1 MSFQNFIESK
11 GSEIKALEAA
21 LVRVNQELNAA
32 KAAAPAVDSIVKQIA
47 DLLVLL
53 ENSPQSVVDL
63 AKEAVSRACN
73 DALEFPEVKQ
83 YQENLEMSPVLADIV
98 GETVKE
104 AVETVNEAVETA
116 NEIVPLEENNKAKRR
131 TKVGF
136 DRKVQEWA
144 KALDNMTEETYQSVI
159 AEVDDDYKYWT
170 NGGKF
175 ESSEIEEKLKDV
187 TAHWTSA
194 VQVAEPEIV
203 EDKKEYFL
211 EQLNSNLSET
221 GLGDLQDKIKNY
233 YGSGN
238 IPQDLLDAT
247 VEAWGILND
256 SEDEIEVYDGYVPEE
271 EELEEITTEAKED
284 KTEENNKTWQ
294 NSILNNCETVE
305 ELKQWD
311 RFIANA
317 ITREEPTILPETL
330 TALETTRARLK
341 ARDEEQKKESLIAGW
356 LSRANSVSNINEVQ
370 TIYDEIKES
379 GIVPSMALVNALDK
393 AKKDIEAKVTK
404 VGDDDDWGDVESGVS
419 DEVTATT
426 TASQQGFSSIGTS
439 DAFGFLTLEGQVEK
453 HRRFDARY
461 ILNPGTKLYQP
472 STKYVFEVI
481 TWEELKK
488 LSPLTEEDVN
498 KLPLKS
504 LHSPTRSYAK
514 AEDKTS
520 ALIIVNDLQADNF
533 VVQYRTRIDQIA
545 NDPNFVIGN

>member
-1 MSFQNFIESK
+1 MSFQNFIDSK

-63 AKEAVSRACN
+63 AKEAVSRACG
-73 DALEFPEVKQ
+73 DALEFPEVRQ
-83 YQENLEMSPVLADIV
+83 PQETLEMSPVLADIV
-98 GETVKE
+98 GETVE
-104 AVETVNEAVETA
+104 TVETVNEAVDTA

-136 DRKVQEWA
+136 DRRVQEWI
-144 KALDNMTEETYQSVI
+144 KALDNITEETYQSVI

-170 NGGKF
+170 SGGKF
-175 ESSEIEEKLKDV
+175 ESNEIEEKLKDV

-194 VQVAEPEIV
+194 VQVAVEPEIV

-221 GLGDLQDKIKNY
+221 GLGDLQDKIKSY

-247 VEAWGILND
+247 VAAWDILND
-256 SEDEIEVYDGYVPEE
+256 SEDEIEVYDGYVPED
-271 EELEEITTEAKED
+271 EEITTEATED
-284 KTEENNKTWQ
+284 KTEENNKAWQ

-330 TALETTRARLK
+330 TALEATRSRLK

-379 GIVPSMALVNALDK
+379 DIVPSMALVNALAK
-393 AKKDIEAKVTK
+393 AKKDIEAKVTE
-404 VGDDDDWGDVESGVS
+404 VDDNDWGDVESGVS

-426 TASQQGFSSIGTS
+426 NQQGFSSIGTS

-453 HRRFDARY
+453 HRRFDAKY

-472 STKYVFEVI
+472 STKFVFEVI

-488 LSPLTEEDVN
+488 LSPLTEENIN

-504 LHSPTRSYAK
+504 LHSPTRSYAI

-520 ALIIVNDLQADNF
+520 ALVIVSDLQADNF
-533 VVQYRTRIDQIA
+533 VVQYRARIDQIA

>member
-32 KAAAPAVDSIVKQIA
+32 KAAAPAVDSIVRQIA

-63 AKEAVSRACN
+63 AKEAVSRACG
-73 DALEFPEVKQ
+73 DALEFPEVRQ
-83 YQENLEMSPVLADIV
+83 PQENLEMSPVLADIV
-98 GETVKE
+98 GETVE
-104 AVETVNEAVETA
+104 TVETVNEAVETA

-136 DRKVQEWA
+136 DRRVQEWI
-144 KALDNMTEETYQSVI
+144 KALDNITEETYQSVI

-221 GLGDLQDKIKNY
+221 GLGDLQDEIKNY

-247 VEAWGILND
+247 VAAWDILND

-271 EELEEITTEAKED
+271 EEITTEAKEED

-294 NSILNNCETVE
+294 NSILNNCETSE

-330 TALETTRARLK
+330 TALEATRSRLK

-393 AKKDIEAKVTK
+393 AKKDIEAKVTE
-404 VGDDDDWGDVESGVS
+404 VDDNDWGDVESGIS

-453 HRRFDARY
+453 HRRFDAKY

-520 ALIIVNDLQADNF
+520 ALVIVSDLQADNF
-533 VVQYRTRIDQIA
+533 VVQYRTRLDQIA

>member
-1 MSFQNFIESK
+1 MSFQNFIDSK

-32 KAAAPAVDSIVKQIA
+32 KAAAPAVDSIVRQIA

-98 GETVKE
+98 GETANDV
-104 AVETVNEAVETA
+104 AETANEAVDTA

-136 DRKVQEWA
+136 DRKVQEWT
-144 KALDNMTEETYQSVI
+144 KVLDNMTEETYQSVI

-170 NGGKF
+170 NGSKF

-187 TAHWTSA
+187 TAYWTSA
-194 VQVAEPEIV
+194 VQVVVKPEIV

-221 GLGDLQDKIKNY
+221 GLGDLQDEIKNY

-247 VEAWGILND
+247 VAAWGILND
-256 SEDEIEVYDGYVPEE
+256 SEDEIEVYDGYVPED

-294 NSILNNCETVE
+294 NSILNNCETSE

-426 TASQQGFSSIGTS
+426 NQQGFSSIGTS

-520 ALIIVNDLQADNF
+520 ALVIVSDLQADNF
-533 VVQYRTRIDQIA
+533 VVQYRTRLDQIA

>member
-63 AKEAVSRACN
+63 AKEAVSRACG

-83 YQENLEMSPVLADIV
+83 SQETLEMSPVLADIV

>member
-1 MSFQNFIESK
+1 
-11 GSEIKALEAA
+11 
-21 LVRVNQELNAA
+21 
-32 KAAAPAVDSIVKQIA
+32 
-47 DLLVLL
+47 
-53 ENSPQSVVDL
+53 SPQSVVDL
-63 AKEAVSRACN
+63 AKEAVSRACG

-83 YQENLEMSPVLADIV
+83 SQENLEMSPVLADIV
-98 GETVKE
+98 GET
-104 AVETVNEAVETA
+104 ANEAVETA
-116 NEIVPLEENNKAKRR
+116 NEVVPLEENNKAKRR

-136 DRKVQEWA
+136 ERKVQEWT

-170 NGGKF
+170 SGGKF

-194 VQVAEPEIV
+194 VQVAEPEII

-221 GLGDLQDKIKNY
+221 GLGDLQDEIKNY

-247 VEAWGILND
+247 VAAWDIIND

-305 ELKQWD
+305 ELSQWD

-341 ARDEEQKKESLIAGW
+341 ARDEEQRKESLIAGW

-379 GIVPSMALVNALDK
+379 AIVPTMALVNALDK
-393 AKKDIEAKVTK
+393 AKKDIEAKVTE
-404 VGDDDDWGDVESGVS
+404 VDDNDWGDVESGIS

-453 HRRFDARY
+453 HRRFDVRY

-520 ALIIVNDLQADNF
+520 ALVIVSDSQADNF
-533 VVQYRTRIDQIA
+533 VVQYRARIDQIV
-545 NDPNFVIGN
+545 NDPNFEIGN